1 MLLVVVVVDVAMRE
15 KSGRWGGLGGWKRQ
29 QGGRDVLIMHSSTWE
44 VWWNSKWFDLWRL
57 AKQPIYSSVS
67 AVNRHR
73 HVPAPS
79 LPHPRHCRSPSPALS
94 HTRLNIC
101 AHSRNTS
108 LGSVYL
114 LYRFFLF
121 FCVFFFYFFAE
132 YCHRRLNRCFWSL
145 SGMPSLPT
153 VRRCSSSGPHS
164 FTHFG
169 LSVRNSRKVN
179 CPRRVN
185 TVRHPATALP
195 SPAEHTYVYKHYE

>member
-121 FCVFFFYFFAE
+121 FCVFFYIFLQNTVTVASTAVFGHCPA
-132 YCHRRLNRCFWSL
+132 CHHCPL
-145 SGMPSLPT
+145 SGGAAAL
-153 VRRCSSSGPHS
+153 
-164 FTHFG
+164 G
-169 LSVRNSRKVN
+169 LTASRTLD
-179 CPRRVN
+179 CQ
-185 TVRHPATALP
+185 
-195 SPAEHTYVYKHYE
+195 

>member
-1 MLLVVVVVDVAMRE
+1 MSQHHRCLTLGTVA
-15 KSGRWGGLGGWKRQ
+15 LPRQ
-29 QGGRDVLIMHSSTWE
+29 
-44 VWWNSKWFDLWRL
+44 
-57 AKQPIYSSVS
+57 
-67 AVNRHR
+67 
-73 HVPAPS
+73 
-79 LPHPRHCRSPSPALS
+79 HC
-94 HTRLNIC
+94 HT
-101 AHSRNTS
+101 
-108 LGSVYL
+108 LGSTFVLTVATPAWGQYI
-114 LYRFFLF
+114 YFIDF
-121 FCVFFFYFFAE
+121 FCFFFVLFFYFFAE